1 MPLLVRL
8 LIGEQAIVKRVRLPE
23 LPLEGDLIELAD
35 GTHVIVDSVKP
46 GPAGG
51 DDTEVRARPADRQ
64 P

>member
-1 MPLLVRL
+1 MPTLVRL

-35 GTHVIVDSVKP
+35 GTQLIVDSVNR

-51 DDTEVRARPADRQ
+51 DETEVRARVADRHL
-64 P
+64 